1 MNSTQQGDSAPICLV
16 RVSYCCRFLDLD
28 AFGIAPDGADTGC
41 CGHRAFAIALA
52 FSILT
57 HSA

>member
-1 MNSTQQGDSAPICLV
+1 MNSARHGDSAPKGAA
-16 RVSYCCRFLDLD
+16 RVSYCCRFFDLD
-28 AFGIAPDGADTGC
+28 AFGLELGGVDTDCFERCASTIAVV
-41 CGHRAFAIALA
+41 